1 MLRASIEVLL
11 REVLGTHGQ
20 WGNRDNRAGAAM
32 NYFYS
37 KYRSCMTTLLLK
49 LETAKGW
56 KKGGKTEDGVNLRE
70 NVRFELLLPLTAQG
84 SSFVHRQSGGSR
96 TVF

>member
-1 MLRASIEVLL
+1 MLQALIKVLL
-11 REVLGTHGQ
+11 REVRGTHRQ
-20 WGNRDNRAGAAM
+20 WGSTDNQFGAAM

-37 KYRSCMTTLLLK
+37 KYQSCMTTLLLK

-56 KKGGKTEDGVNLRE
+56 KKGGKTEYGINLRD
-70 NVRFELLLPLTAQG
+70 NVVYELLLLSTAQG
-84 SSFVHRQSGGSR
+84 SSFSHSQSRGPM

>member
-1 MLRASIEVLL
+1 MLLQ
-11 REVLGTHGQ
+11 EVLGTHRQ
-20 WGNRDNRAGAAM
+20 WGSMDNQFGAAM

-37 KYRSCMTTLLLK
+37 KYQSCMTTFLLK

-56 KKGGKTEDGVNLRE
+56 KKGRKAEYGINLRD
-70 NVRFELLLPLTAQG
+70 NVKFELLLLLTAQG
-84 SSFVHRQSGGSR
+84 SSFILRQSCGSR